1 MSNQRLESRDWKT
14 AWRIGAAALAVMVAV
29 ASASAQTTGGGG
41 ASSGKKLKPSVFT
54 PPGGS
59 DGGGGGGIYIPPG
72 DAGSP
77 LDGDSGNGG
86 GGNGGGSGSGG
97 PAAGNAKRT
106 DSSGASAPA
115 GAASRGG
122 DAGRGGAAATAA
134 PTLTVDDD
142 QWNNWWEANKFDFI
156 ELRRIEDPRR
166 TGQGSEPET
175 PAQRELRLAANRLKV
190 RERILPVL
198 RSLTRSNDPA
208 VRSAAIVALG
218 KLHDEASI
226 DLVRNSLGDGSLE
239 VRRASMLSLGVLES
253 GRASWLLMNIA
264 DDSRAG
270 RTLVSSSPI
279 PVDDRGTALITAAL
293 RGDVATEPLL
303 LQMLSE
309 RDGMHPELLS
319 MAADAAGLMGSSE
332 AIRPLI
338 DIAFTKELPQGVR
351 SAAIGALGRIG
362 DPSVTPALMELL
374 DGDLDPRRAATVAL
388 GLVGHAGAARVIDRL
403 GDMLEHETDAVARH
417 FAAISLGRIGGE
429 MARSR
434 LLAAFAKPRDDMRP
448 WLALSLGVCER
459 TSPSGT
465 IGPVLLDRFKK
476 DNNTDSQAACL
487 IAIGLCHTD
496 QGLAELTETLKH
508 GRIDL
513 AGAAAIGLGLS
524 GQAVAATS
532 LRESLGNATNA
543 DVLRQ
548 TALALGILG
557 DSGSISA
564 LLELIRTTSNPF
576 VASYAAIGVAFM
588 GDDAAAG
595 PLLDLI
601 QQQGPLGVTTTCAVA
616 AVGQLFDSDRRP
628 ALSRL
633 SSGDN
638 YLSRPIAVNDL
649 LDLGF

>member
-1 MSNQRLESRDWKT
+1 MWNRRFDSRRKI
-14 AWRIGAAALAVMVAV
+14 ARRVGAAALA
-29 ASASAQTTGGGG
+29 ASMLMAANASVSAQS
-41 ASSGKKLKPSVFT
+41 ASSGSTQLGKKMKPSVFSS
-54 PPGGS
+54 P
-59 DGGGGGGIYIPPG
+59 GGGGGGQYIAP
-72 DAGSP
+72 
-77 LDGDSGNGG
+77 GDSGTPTDGDPDHGSGG
-86 GGNGGGSGSGG
+86 GDGGTGSGGAAAGSSKRGDSTGSGG
-97 PAAGNAKRT
+97 PAGV
-106 DSSGASAPA
+106 S
-115 GAASRGG
+115 SRGG
-122 DAGRGGAAATAA
+122 DAVRGGASTA
-134 PTLTVDDD
+134 PPGLTDDD

-166 TGQGSEPET
+166 TGQGFEPET

-190 RERILPVL
+190 REQILPVL

-208 VRSAAIVALG
+208 VRSAAVVALG
-218 KLHDEASI
+218 KLHDESSI
-226 DLVRNSLGDGSLE
+226 DLVRNALGDGSLD
-239 VRRASMLSLGVLES
+239 VRRSSMLSLGVLES

-279 PVDDRGTALITAAL
+279 AVDDRGTALITAAL

-338 DIAFTKELPQGVR
+338 DIAFDKQLPQGVR
-351 SAAIGALGRIG
+351 SSAIGALGRIG

-429 MARSR
+429 LARSR
-434 LLAAFAKPRDDMRP
+434 LLAAFTKPRDDMRP
-448 WLALSLGVCER
+448 WLALALGVCER
-459 TSPSGT
+459 TSPSGA
-465 IGPVLLDRFKK
+465 IAPVLLDRFKK
-476 DNNTDSQAACL
+476 ENNTDSQASCL

-496 QGLAELTETLKH
+496 QGLAELAEALKH
-508 GRIDL
+508 SRVDL
-513 AGAAAIGLGLS
+513 AGAAAMGLGLS
-524 GQAVAATS
+524 GQAVAATP
-532 LRESLGNATNA
+532 LREALATATNA

-557 DSGSISA
+557 DSASIPA
-564 LLELIRTTSNPF
+564 LLEVMRATSNPF

-588 GDDAAAG
+588 GDDEAAG

-601 QQQGPLGVTTTCAVA
+601 QHQGPIGVTTTYAIA